1 MSDRKR
7 SGDVDNS
14 SDRENYVSGQFI
26 YASDTTTRSALSDRP
41 LQDGSNQSWTYSIDN
56 VIRRS
61 ESDRPTFQKMKSTSV
76 YLRPHTPVRNSGRDV
91 LRRRR
96 IAANARER
104 RRMQSLNIAFDEL
117 RDVIPAFSDDRKLS
131 KYETLQ
137 MAQTYIAAL
146 QELLDKD

>member
-7 SGDVDNS
+7 SGDLDSS

-26 YASDTTTRSALSDRP
+26 YSSDTTTRPALSDRP

-61 ESDRPTFQKMKSTSV
+61 DSDRPSFQKMKTTNL
-76 YLRPHTPVRNSGRDV
+76 YMRPPVRNGGRDV

-104 RRMQSLNIAFDEL
+104 RRMQSLNVAFDEL